1 MSLITLK
8 FTVVAMQLSVLYK
21 DSALEKWGYL
31 TLPLLIFAIPKD
43 LYCIALGDGVIIK
56 LIPTII
62 PFPGR

>member
-1 MSLITLK
+1 
-8 FTVVAMQLSVLYK
+8 MQLSVLYK